1 MNSGEPGPSALPDS
15 AGEKIHS
22 LWVPLREM
30 NLLLPNM
37 AVAEIGS
44 YRTPEEV
51 PGMPE
56 WFLGMVR
63 WREHDIAVISLESVC
78 GLTIPTNPV
87 FSRLMIVNSVRPDSS
102 VEYYGIVTA
111 GLPGLI
117 QFGYETADRVEAYA
131 REGLHCVVQ
140 VGNEIAV
147 IPDLDGLQAMLEQ
160 CLDQAA

>member
-1 MNSGEPGPSALPDS
+1 MNSGDTGQSAQPDS
-15 AGEKIHS
+15 AEEKIRS

-44 YRTPEEV
+44 YRTPAEV

-56 WFLGMVR
+56 WFLGMVG
-63 WREHDIAVISLESVC
+63 WRGREIAVISLESVC
-78 GLTIPTNPV
+78 GLTIPANPV

-117 QFGYETADRVEAYA
+117 QFGYETADRAEAYDK
-131 REGLHCVVQ
+131 EGLHCVVQ
-140 VGNEIAV
+140 VGNELAV